1 MVSACL
7 ASITKTFGI
16 NMAATLE
23 KVRRPLV
30 EFDVNNVE
38 HRQFYFS
45 FIKNNSWGNCPYRF
59 SVKGYGNIKGGI
71 DSKMLIYYVCNEFDK
86 LSNHENF

>member
-1 MVSACL
+1 MASACL
-7 ASITKTFGI
+7 ASITKISGI

-30 EFDVNNVE
+30 EFDVNNAE

-45 FIKNNSWGNCPYRF
+45 FIKNHSWGKCPYIF
-59 SVKGYGNIKGGI
+59 KISGFGNTKGII
-71 DSKMLIYYVCNEFDK
+71 DRKLLEYYTSKEF
-86 LSNHENF
+86 NNQ